1 MRPSTLSSA
10 IGAILLTAAAASTHA
25 APAFVNGLGV
35 GGWASGDTRNAA
47 GGIATPA
54 QIDAQIK
61 FLGEGVVVN
70 DAAGGTPDASPSGS
84 LNGLGAVR
92 LDGTSANSGKSDIGL
107 YNANGHAAAK
117 DLVSSTFGLTYRAFT
132 DQNPT
137 TRTVGLGLSVSN
149 GLSNCGTLGTSACYY
164 TFSHI
169 DTDTATQPNVWL
181 TESVNATTGLFSL
194 YGSSAPGGGGP
205 AKTLADWWLDTTWG
219 FLLADAD
226 YDLVRVN
233 FNLGSSQRNALVYV
247 DWVET
252 NVLNGG
258 DRIDF
263 VSADNVA
270 AVPEPGSLALIG
282 LALAGLAVSR
292 RRSTR

>member
-35 GGWASGDTRNAA
+35 DGWASGDTRNAA

-61 FLGEGVVVN
+61 FLGEGVIVN
-70 DAAGGTPDASPSGS
+70 DAAGGTPDASPLGS

-92 LDGTSANSGKSDIGL
+92 LDGTSDNRGKSDIGL
-107 YNANGHAAAK
+107 YNANGHAAAT
-117 DLVSSTFGLTYRAFT
+117 DLVSSTFGLTYRAWT
-132 DQNPT
+132 DPNPT
-137 TRTVGLGLSVSN
+137 VRTVGLGLSVSN
-149 GLSNCGTLGTSACYY
+149 GLSNCGTLGTAACYY

-169 DTDTATQPNVWL
+169 DTDTPANPNAWL
-181 TESVNATTGLFSL
+181 TESVTATTGLFSL
-194 YGSSAPGGGGP
+194 YGSSAPGGGTL
-205 AKTLADWWLDTTWG
+205 KTLADWRLDSIWG

-233 FNLGSSQRNALVYV
+233 FNVGSSQRNALVYV

-263 VSADNVA
+263 VSADRAA